1 MAEKGEEIKKE
12 QKQAE
17 NDDATPSSD
26 NTPSDAPADEKVNS
40 DGNDEQQEAAEEFKE
55 GVDKADKK

>member
-1 MAEKGEEIKKE
+1 
-12 QKQAE
+12 
-17 NDDATPSSD
+17 
-26 NTPSDAPADEKVNS
+26 VNS